1 MSNIRIATL
10 AVVLGSLAGS
20 AHATFYTSEASFLA
34 AINATYYL
42 EDFSG
47 MTYGNPLDGS
57 QTSWVAPGAN
67 GYGFTASATNAL
79 YSNTSAISTNNAN
92 EPLTLTFSGLPVS
105 AFGANLANSD
115 ISGAFLAGTQTL
127 TISNGDTQNV
137 VTLTPSESFIGW
149 VGSTAS
155 PITSISVQSTSGVT
169 NNWINLD
176 HAYVGAA
183 APVPEPASMLA
194 LGLGLAAAARKRKS
208 K

>member
-10 AVVLGSLAGS
+10 TVVLGSLAGS

-57 QTSWVAPGAN
+57 QATWAAPGAN
-67 GYGFTASATNAL
+67 GYGFTAAAVGNL
-79 YSNTSAISTNNAN
+79 YSNTSALSTNSAN
-92 EPLTLTFSGLPVS
+92 TAITLTFSGSPVS

-115 ISGAFLAGTQTL
+115 INGDFLSGTQTL
-127 TISNGDTQNV
+127 SISNGDTQDV
-137 VTLTPSESFIGW
+137 ITLTATESFIGW

-155 PITSISVQSTSGVT
+155 PITGVSVESTSGVT